1 MRHNEKRRYPMKLL
15 KTMTAACFITALT
28 GANAMA
34 NSITSW
40 SCEYSSGTQTA
51 TLTTQSA
58 ASASAV
64 VNIDN
69 VSQSGATISGT
80 TISVDI
86 PTSTQC
92 WAVTFTV
99 TDGGTTF
106 GLN

>member
-1 MRHNEKRRYPMKLL
+1 MIMKLL
-15 KTMTAACFITALT
+15 KTLTAACLVTAFS
-28 GANAMA
+28 GASAMA

-40 SCEYSSGTQTA
+40 SCENASGSQTA

-58 ASASAV
+58 ASSSAV

-80 TISVDI
+80 TITVDI

-99 TDGGTTF
+99 TDGGSTF